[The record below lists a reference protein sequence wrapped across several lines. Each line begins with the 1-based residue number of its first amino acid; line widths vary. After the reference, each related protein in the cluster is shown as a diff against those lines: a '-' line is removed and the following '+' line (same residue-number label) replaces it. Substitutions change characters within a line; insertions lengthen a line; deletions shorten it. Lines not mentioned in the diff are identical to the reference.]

1 MYGPGQNQDKLSV
14 ISCLAPAIERQI
26 SALITS

>member
-1 MYGPGQNQDKLSV
+1 MYGLGRNQDKSSLP
-14 ISCLAPAIERQI
+14 SCLAPTIERQI